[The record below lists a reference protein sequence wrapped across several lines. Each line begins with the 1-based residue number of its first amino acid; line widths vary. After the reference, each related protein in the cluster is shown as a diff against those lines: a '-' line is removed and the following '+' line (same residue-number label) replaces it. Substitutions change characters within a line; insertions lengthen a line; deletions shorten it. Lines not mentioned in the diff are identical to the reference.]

1 MKNFLIDYT
10 VYMRMLATQHRRIR
24 HTADTPHFFRGELQE
39 FFEGLRSRVE
49 FPCLITESSEVEY
62 TGTRQNLAKR
72 RTTSFIVADSYENV
86 GDFSEMEEKM
96 SGCEM
101 IAEELLGR
109 MLTDTDKPFH
119 SVDIEGIEGQYLAN
133 EAQRYVGYRVNLTLV
148 EPGVCTY
155 NKEVWDEES

>member
-10 VYMRMLATQHRRIR
+10 VYMRMLATQHRRIH
-24 HTADTPHFFRGELQE
+24 HTADKPHFFRGELQE

-49 FPCLITESSEVEY
+49 FPCLIVESSEVGY
-62 TGTRQNLAKR
+62 TGTRQNLTKR

-96 SGCEM
+96 SGCGM
-101 IAEELLGR
+101 IAKELLGR
-109 MLTDTDKPFH
+109 MLTDADKPFR
-119 SVDIEGIEGQYLAN
+119 SVDTDDIEGQYLAN
-133 EAQRYVGYRVNLTLV
+133 EAQRYVGYRVNLTLI

-155 NKEVWDEES
+155 NKEAWDEES